1 MKSQPIGRSGLE
13 APVLSFG
20 TAPIANL
27 FREVSDEDAASAVH
41 AAWETGSR
49 YFDTAPHYGLGLGE
63 KRLGEALSQYSRD
76 DYVLSTKVGRLLQPT
91 TDFPGDND
99 LADGFMVPK
108 DFVRVYDYS
117 ADATKR
123 SIESS
128 LKRLGVDRIDIVFV
142 HDPDNHYREA
152 LDGALPALSQ
162 LRDEGVI
169 SSFGAGMNQAEMLT
183 DFVKHSD
190 LDVVM
195 LAGRYTLLEQDS
207 LDNLL
212 PLAIERQ
219 VSIVAAGVFNSG
231 LLARSRPGPEST
243 YNYAPA
249 PADVIQRVNDIADVC
264 EAHGV
269 DLPRAAAQFPLGHR
283 TVANVCLGARN
294 GEQVKRN
301 ASLFEQP
308 VPGQLWRDLV
318 DAGYVRPESIEGF
331 FLDSSGS

>member
-1 MKSQPIGRSGLE
+1 MKEKPIGRSGLV

-27 FREVSDEDAASAVH
+27 LKEVSDEDAASAVH

-63 KRLGEALSQYSRD
+63 KRLGEALSHYSRD
-76 DYVLSTKVGRLLQPT
+76 DYILSTKVGRLLQPT

-108 DFVRVYDYS
+108 DYVRVYDYS

-123 SIESS
+123 SIEAS
-128 LKRLGVDRIDIVFV
+128 LQRLGVDRIDIVFV
-142 HDPDNHYREA
+142 HDPDNHYAEA

-183 DFVKHSD
+183 EFVRHSD

-195 LAGRYTLLEQDS
+195 LAGRYTLLEQNS

-212 PLAIERQ
+212 PVAVERQ

-231 LLARSRPGPEST
+231 LLAHPRPHPGST

-249 PADVIQRVNDIADVC
+249 PAEIIDRVNAIADVC
-264 EAHGV
+264 EANGV
-269 DLPRAAAQFPLGHR
+269 ELPRAAAQFPLGHR
-283 TVANVCLGARN
+283 AVANVCLGARN
-294 GEQVKRN
+294 GDQVTRN
-301 ASLFEQP
+301 AKLFEQP
-308 VPGQLWRDLV
+308 VPQQLWRDLAS
-318 DAGYVRPESIEGF
+318 AGFVRPESIEGF
-331 FLDSSGS
+331 LTES

>member
-1 MKSQPIGRSGLE
+1 MREKPIGRGGLV

-27 FREVSDEDAASAVH
+27 LREVSDEDAASAIH

-63 KRLGEALSQYSRD
+63 KRLGEALSHYPRD
-76 DYVLSTKVGRLLQPT
+76 EYILSTKVGRLIQPT
-91 TDFPGDND
+91 IDFPGDTD

-108 DFVRVYDYS
+108 DYIRVYDYS

-123 SIESS
+123 SIEAS
-128 LKRLGVDRIDIVFV
+128 LERLAVDRIDIVFV
-142 HDPDNHYREA
+142 HDPDNHYAEA

-183 DFVKHSD
+183 EFVKHSD

-212 PLAIERQ
+212 PLALERQ

-231 LLARSRPGPEST
+231 LLANNRPAPGTT

-249 PADVIQRVNDIADVC
+249 PADIIQRVNAIADVC
-264 EAHGV
+264 EANGV
-269 DLPRAAAQFPLGHR
+269 ALPAAAAQFPLGHQA
-283 TVANVCLGARN
+283 VANVCLGARN
-294 GEQVKRN
+294 GGQVKRN
-301 ASLFEQP
+301 WGLFEETIPQ
-308 VPGQLWRDLV
+308 QLWRDLV
-318 DAGYVRPESIEGF
+318 SAGFVRPESVEA
-331 FLDSSGS
+331 FLGES

>member
-1 MKSQPIGRSGLE
+1 MKIQGIGRSGLE

-27 FREVSDEDAASAVH
+27 LREVSDDDAAA
-41 AAWETGSR
+41 AIQTAWETGTR

-63 KRLGEALSQYSRD
+63 KRLGEALSKFPRA
-76 DYVLSTKVGRLLQPT
+76 DYLLSTKVGRLLQPT
-91 TDFPGDND
+91 TDFPGEND
-99 LADGFMVPK
+99 LDDGFMVPK
-108 DFVRVYDYS
+108 DYVRVYDYS

-123 SIESS
+123 SIEAS
-128 LKRLGVDRIDIVFV
+128 LERMGVDRIDIVFV
-142 HDPDNHYREA
+142 HDPDNHYAEA

-183 DFVKHSD
+183 EFVRHSD

-212 PLAIERQ
+212 PLAVERQ

-231 LLARSRPGPEST
+231 LLANNRPAPGTT

-249 PADVIQRVNDIADVC
+249 PAEIIQRVNDIADVC
-264 EAHGV
+264 EANGV
-269 DLPRAAAQFPLGHR
+269 DLPLAAAQFPLGHQA
-283 TVANVCLGARN
+283 VANVCLGARN
-294 GEQVKRN
+294 GDQVKRN
-301 ASLFEQP
+301 AHLFEKTIPQ
-308 VPGQLWRDLV
+308 QLWRDLV
-318 DAGYVRPESIEGF
+318 SAGFVRPESVEA
-331 FLDSSGS
+331 FLGDS